1 MRSKETLFLVIL
13 TLGSISGCQKSP
25 DIFWESAEIQYAFPE
40 RIIVVVEVEG
50 KKREKVLQRA
60 KIKAVEEAS
69 KKISN
74 SSDTSQNLY
83 KKIKKL
89 DELIEAYKI
98 LSEENE
104 DRKVKMKI
112 SFSVSREKLKNILIS
127 EDKK

>member
-1 MRSKETLFLVIL
+1 MRAKGTLLMAIL
-13 TLGSISGCQKSP
+13 TLGSIFGCQKSP

-50 KKREKVLQRA
+50 KNREKVLQRA

-74 SSDTSQNLY
+74 SSDISQ
-83 KKIKKL
+83 KIEGKIKKI
-89 DELIEAYKI
+89 DDLIEAYKI

-104 DRKVKMKI
+104 VRKVKMKI
-112 SFSVSREKLKNILIS
+112 SFSVYRKKLNNILIS
-127 EDKK
+127 ENKK